1 MVKNK
6 KFPSIDEAKVVALEQ
21 ATKLESKVPIY
32 MVYSDPTM
40 YCLWQGHEF
49 VEWVTPEYELED
61 I

>member
-1 MVKNK
+1 M
-6 KFPSIDEAKVVALEQ
+6 FRTIDEAKVVALEQ